1 MIEGGTREISVA
13 VTDASGVEGLIQPR
27 SHVDVLFT
35 RTGSMTDATTTT
47 ILEDVTVLSIGR
59 TIEVAPTGT
68 NVNPQAARPS
78 NQTATLAVTPLQA
91 RKIEL
96 AKNQGKISLPLR
108 NPLDRS
114 TGVDT
119 KPTTTDALGPDF
131 ARSKTPDFRNTA
143 WDQLTRA
150 DLPRIEK
157 KEAPKPRNV
166 IDVYRGDKHVQEVF
180 Q

>member
-68 NVNPQAARPS
+68 NVNPQVARPS
-78 NQTATLAVTPLQA
+78 NQTATLSVTPLQA

-114 TGVDT
+114 TGVDN
-119 KPTTTDALGPDF
+119 KPTTTDALGADFNRAKPDL
-131 ARSKTPDFRNTA
+131 RNKA
-143 WDQLTRA
+143 WDHLTRA